1 MAKTKRRYVCQ
12 ECGSVSHR
20 WQGQCADCAQW
31 NTLVE
36 DVPATVFSQ
45 KHDLSS
51 GGRPVMFEPLNA
63 PTQLPVRKSTGMAE
77 FDRALACYAGR
88 ERRFGLIS
96 EQLAASSDA
105 A

>member
-12 ECGSVSHR
+12 ECGSVSPR
-20 WQGQCADCAQW
+20 WQGQCADCGQW

-51 GGRPVMFEPLNA
+51 GGRAVAFEPLNA
-63 PTQLPVRKSTGMAE
+63 PT
-77 FDRALACYAGR
+77 
-88 ERRFGLIS
+88 
-96 EQLAASSDA
+96 
-105 A
+105 